1 MLSLRRGAFTE
12 SHVLDPSRTSHSVST
27 HSRTRK
33 CGSRSHKEVHGM
45 SSNQRGPT
53 LAAPS
58 YGVTWGG
65 LPMYARRAM
74 TVGLATLVAAGV
86 AGPATAQAAESSSAE
101 QVSVI
106 VRELP
111 GSGDAPER
119 AIAGYGGE
127 VGRAL
132 D

>member
-1 MLSLRRGAFTE
+1 MN
-12 SHVLDPSRTSHSVST
+12 
-27 HSRTRK
+27 
-33 CGSRSHKEVHGM
+33 
-45 SSNQRGPT
+45 SSQRGPT
-53 LAAPS
+53 AAAPS

-86 AGPATAQAAESSSAE
+86 TGPATAQAAEASSAE

-111 GSGDAPER
+111 GAGNAPER
-119 AIAGYGGE
+119 AVAGYGGE

-132 D
+132 DIINGFTAEVPVDRHEAQRSVPGFK